1 MKKVFAIA
9 AVLTIACSVR
19 ADSYLYWMLEDS
31 PVEFTYAKLLAEDE
45 NGTTI
50 CYLAM
55 GNTSRDA
62 VASADSTSVNPIYS
76 KLPLSYDLTQLR
88 FLVELYSS
96 EKQVVGV
103 SSYASYLGL
112 QKFIYDD
119 MSTTGIIPYHFT
131 AMIPEPSGGLLVI
144 FGAGLMVL
152 RRKKLKCE
160 VEERNCNRR
169 KQIHRRALASM

>member
-1 MKKVFAIA
+1 MKKVFAI

-50 CYLAM
+50 GYLTM

-76 KLPLSYDLTQLR
+76 KLPLGYDLSQLR

-112 QKFIYDD
+112 QKFIYGD
-119 MSTTGIIPYHFT
+119 MATTGIIPYRFT

-144 FGAGLMVL
+144 LGVGLMVL
-152 RRKKLKCE
+152 RRRKLKCE
-160 VEERNCNRR
+160 VEERNCNRQR
-169 KQIHRRALASM
+169 